1 MRTPSL
7 IKSTPFPLTI
17 GKSKENGVDSVP
29 WLETVTLNLLDGF
42 TIQRF
47 CFSDMISPKKID
59 IC

>member
-7 IKSTPFPLTI
+7 IRSAPFPLTI

-42 TIQRF
+42 TNQRF
-47 CFSDMISPKKID
+47 CISDMISPKKID